1 MNLLKKYFRTSVIA
15 VILTSIFA
23 PISIASAGQNS
34 IDILSVSEGLDNSVD
49 INFISDFPEN
59 KVSSYEIIATA
70 DYSKLSKSTSI
81 SQATFSQ
88 EITSTKKVVTKKLV
102 VPALTKMQPP
112 KVSSSELKQIQKLG
126 KKLALKIAASN
137 KGSVNKGAVASFA
150 EGVCILY
157 GDCRNQGV
165 QSKVSNNQIY
175 TYIFKPIISG
185 ISYVFEV
192 ASKNVFGTKITSA
205 PFEYP
210 PFSSLI
216 DLISNL
222 PADWGNPK
230 PTPTTTPTP
239 AAATAAPIVI
249 SVAAIAGVTAPVTG
263 ATPVTTTT
271 AGTGYTGT
279 VSWSGSPVT
288 FAVAT
293 TYTATITLTAT
304 SAYTLTG
311 VTANFFTVA
320 GATSVTH
327 SANSGVITAVFPST
341 EAAAASAAAI
351 AGVTAPV
358 TGATPV
364 TTTTAGTGYT
374 GTVSWS
380 GSPSTFAAVT
390 TYTATITLTPTSGYT
405 LTGVTANFFTV
416 AGATSVTHSAN
427 SGVITAVFPSTE
439 AAATKV
445 AITRASVG
453 TQRRTA
459 FTTQPQIAIQNAS
472 SNTVTSSSAVI
483 TATVSAG
490 GTLVGTTTA
499 TASSGVATFTNLGV
513 DGTIGTTYTITYTAP
528 GLTVTTAT
536 VTLTRTTCDGTTFTC
551 QVGDTGP
558 GGGMVFYVT
567 SGGGTFA
574 CGPTRS
580 ATCKYLEAAP
590 TTGTANWTDAQY
602 QWSGNTNTLIG
613 ASAQGTEIGT
623 GYANTLAIVGQSG
636 GGNTPFRAATSA
648 RAHRGPNGLSD
659 WFLPSKDELNQM
671 CKWAR
676 GITGINLTTETTVC
690 SGGSINTGSG
700 AEGFVGTVHGYYS
713 STEISADFAWRQYFT
728 TGVQANGSKGATSY
742 VRPVRAF

>member
-279 VSWSGSPVT
+279 VSWSGSP
-288 FAVAT
+288 
-293 TYTATITLTAT
+293 
-304 SAYTLTG
+304 
-311 VTANFFTVA
+311 
-320 GATSVTH
+320 
-327 SANSGVITAVFPST
+327 
-341 EAAAASAAAI
+341 
-351 AGVTAPV
+351 
-358 TGATPV
+358 
-364 TTTTAGTGYT
+364 
-374 GTVSWS
+374 
-380 GSPSTFAAVT
+380 STFAAVT

-453 TQRRTA
+453 TQRRTS

-567 SGGGTFA
+567 SGTFTQQ
-574 CGPTRS
+574 G
-580 ATCKYLEAAP
+580 ATGDMCTTNCKYLEAAP
-590 TTGTANWTDAQY
+590 SSWFSSGDPTRSYSTGANQLISAGSIDFNIGYGYQNSLLTVAQ
-602 QWSGNTNTLIG
+602 SGNV
-613 ASAQGTEIGT
+613 AE
-623 GYANTLAIVGQSG
+623 
-636 GGNTPFRAATSA
+636 TSA
-648 RAHRGPNGLSD
+648 AVQARAYTGGTKTD
-659 WFLPSKDELNQM
+659 WFLPSVDELNQLYLV
-671 CKWAR
+671 KASVGGFVADRYWSS
-676 GITGINLTTETTVC
+676 TQLTWN
-690 SGGSINTGSG
+690 GYYQHFGSG
-700 AEGFVGTVHGYYS
+700 SKS
-713 STEISADFAWRQYFT
+713 SSDKYNFY
-728 TGVQANGSKGATSY
+728 Y

>member
-1 MNLLKKYFRTSVIA
+1 MLKINFRIGVIA
-15 VILTSIFA
+15 VILASIFA
-23 PISIASAGQNS
+23 PISIANAGQNS
-34 IDILSVSEGLDNSVD
+34 IDILSVSEGLDNSVE

-88 EITSTKKVVTKKLV
+88 EITSTKKVITKKLV

-112 KVSSSELKQIQKLG
+112 KVTSSELKQIQKLG

-157 GDCRNQGV
+157 GDCRNQGI

-192 ASKNVFGTKITSA
+192 ASKNVFGIKITSA

-239 AAATAAPIVI
+239 TAATAAPIVI

-279 VSWSGSPVT
+279 VSWSTSPVT

-341 EAAAASAAAI
+341 DAAAASAAAI

-528 GLTVTTAT
+528 GLTVVTAT
-536 VTLTRTTCDGTTFTC
+536 VTLTSTTCDGTTFTC

-567 SGGGTFA
+567 SGTFTQQGA
-574 CGPTRS
+574 TGSMCSS
-580 ATCKYLEAAP
+580 ACKYLEAAP
-590 TTGTANWTDAQY
+590 SSWFSSGDPTRSYSTGANQFISAGLTVFNIGYGYQNSLLIVAQ
-602 QWSGNTNTLIG
+602 SGNV
-613 ASAQGTEIGT
+613 AE
-623 GYANTLAIVGQSG
+623 
-636 GGNTPFRAATSA
+636 TSA
-648 RAHRGPNGLSD
+648 AVQARAYTGGTKAD
-659 WFLPSKDELNQM
+659 WFLPSVDELNQLYLV
-671 CKWAR
+671 KA
-676 GITGINLTTETTVC
+676 TV
-690 SGGSINTGSG
+690 GGFVANRYWSSIQGDWYGRYQDFGSG
-700 AEGFVGTVHGYYS
+700 IKSV
-713 STEISADFAWRQYFT
+713 ADKFT
-728 TGVQANGSKGATSY
+728 LYY
-742 VRPVRAF
+742 VRPIRAFGP

>member
-1 MNLLKKYFRTSVIA
+1 MNLFKINFRTSVIA

-567 SGGGTFA
+567 SGTFTQQ
-574 CGPTRS
+574 G
-580 ATCKYLEAAP
+580 ATGDMCTTNCKYLEAAP
-590 TTGTANWTDAQY
+590 SSWFSSGDPTRSYSTGANQLISAGSTAFNIGYGYQNSLLIVAQ
-602 QWSGNTNTLIG
+602 SGNV
-613 ASAQGTEIGT
+613 AE
-623 GYANTLAIVGQSG
+623 
-636 GGNTPFRAATSA
+636 TSA
-648 RAHRGPNGLSD
+648 AVQARAYTGGTKTD
-659 WFLPSKDELNQM
+659 WFLPSVDELNQLYLV
-671 CKWAR
+671 KASVGGFVADRYWSS
-676 GITGINLTTETTVC
+676 TQLTWYAYYQHF
-690 SGGSINTGSG
+690 GSG
-700 AEGFVGTVHGYYS
+700 SKS
-713 STEISADFAWRQYFT
+713 SSDKYNFY
-728 TGVQANGSKGATSY
+728 Y

>member
-1 MNLLKKYFRTSVIA
+1 MLKINFRIGVIA
-15 VILTSIFA
+15 VILASIFA
-23 PISIASAGQNS
+23 PISIANAGQNS
-34 IDILSVSEGLDNSVD
+34 IDILSVSEGLDNSVE

-88 EITSTKKVVTKKLV
+88 EITSTKKVITKKLV

-112 KVSSSELKQIQKLG
+112 KVTSSELKQIQKLG

-157 GDCRNQGV
+157 GDCRNQGI

-239 AAATAAPIVI
+239 TAATAAPIVI

-279 VSWSGSPVT
+279 VSWSTSPVT

-341 EAAAASAAAI
+341 DAAAASAAAI

-513 DGTIGTTYTITYTAP
+513 DGTIGTTDTITYTAP
-528 GLTVTTAT
+528 GLTVVTAT
-536 VTLTRTTCDGTTFTC
+536 VTLTSTTCDGTTFTC

-567 SGGGTFA
+567 SGTFTQQGA
-574 CGPTRS
+574 TGSMCSS
-580 ATCKYLEAAP
+580 ACKYLEAAP
-590 TTGTANWTDAQY
+590 SSWFSSGDPTRSYSTGANQLISAGLTGFNIGYGYQNSLLIVAQ
-602 QWSGNTNTLIG
+602 SGNV
-613 ASAQGTEIGT
+613 AE
-623 GYANTLAIVGQSG
+623 
-636 GGNTPFRAATSA
+636 TSA
-648 RAHRGPNGLSD
+648 AVQARAYTGGTKAD
-659 WFLPSKDELNQM
+659 WFLPSVDELNQLYLV
-671 CKWAR
+671 KA
-676 GITGINLTTETTVC
+676 TV
-690 SGGSINTGSG
+690 GGFVANRYWSSNQGDWYGRYQDFGSG
-700 AEGFVGTVHGYYS
+700 
-713 STEISADFAWRQYFT
+713 IKSAADKFIFY
-728 TGVQANGSKGATSY
+728 Y
-742 VRPVRAF
+742 VRPIRAFGP

>member
-249 SVAAIAGVTAPVTG
+249 SLAAIAGITAPVTG

-304 SAYTLTG
+304 SA
-311 VTANFFTVA
+311 
-320 GATSVTH
+320 
-327 SANSGVITAVFPST
+327 
-341 EAAAASAAAI
+341 
-351 AGVTAPV
+351 
-358 TGATPV
+358 
-364 TTTTAGTGYT
+364 
-374 GTVSWS
+374 
-380 GSPSTFAAVT
+380 
-390 TYTATITLTPTSGYT
+390 YT

-567 SGGGTFA
+567 SGTFTQQ
-574 CGPTRS
+574 G
-580 ATCKYLEAAP
+580 ATGDMCTTNCKYLEAAP
-590 TTGTANWTDAQY
+590 SSWFSSGDPTRSYSTGANQLISAGSTAFNIGYGYQNSLLIVAQ
-602 QWSGNTNTLIG
+602 SGNV
-613 ASAQGTEIGT
+613 AE
-623 GYANTLAIVGQSG
+623 
-636 GGNTPFRAATSA
+636 TSA
-648 RAHRGPNGLSD
+648 AVQARAYTGGTKTD
-659 WFLPSKDELNQM
+659 WFLPSVDELNQLYLV
-671 CKWAR
+671 KASVGGFVADRYWSS
-676 GITGINLTTETTVC
+676 TQLTWYAYYQHF
-690 SGGSINTGSG
+690 GSG
-700 AEGFVGTVHGYYS
+700 SKS
-713 STEISADFAWRQYFT
+713 SSDKYNFY
-728 TGVQANGSKGATSY
+728 Y

>member
-1 MNLLKKYFRTSVIA
+1 MLKINFRIGVIA
-15 VILTSIFA
+15 VILASIFA
-23 PISIASAGQNS
+23 PISIANAGQNS
-34 IDILSVSEGLDNSVD
+34 IDILSVSEGLDNSVE

-88 EITSTKKVVTKKLV
+88 EITSTKKVITKKLV

-112 KVSSSELKQIQKLG
+112 KVTSSELKQIQKLG

-157 GDCRNQGV
+157 GDCRNQGI

-239 AAATAAPIVI
+239 TAATAAPIVI

-279 VSWSGSPVT
+279 VSWSTSPVT

-304 SAYTLTG
+304 SA
-311 VTANFFTVA
+311 
-320 GATSVTH
+320 
-327 SANSGVITAVFPST
+327 
-341 EAAAASAAAI
+341 
-351 AGVTAPV
+351 
-358 TGATPV
+358 
-364 TTTTAGTGYT
+364 
-374 GTVSWS
+374 
-380 GSPSTFAAVT
+380 
-390 TYTATITLTPTSGYT
+390 YT

-528 GLTVTTAT
+528 GLTVVTAT
-536 VTLTRTTCDGTTFTC
+536 VTLTSTTCDGTTFTC

-567 SGGGTFA
+567 SGTFTQQGA
-574 CGPTRS
+574 TGSMCSS
-580 ATCKYLEAAP
+580 ACKYLEAAP
-590 TTGTANWTDAQY
+590 SSWFSSGDPTRSYSTGANQLISAGLTGFNIGYGYQNSLLIVAQ
-602 QWSGNTNTLIG
+602 SGNV
-613 ASAQGTEIGT
+613 AE
-623 GYANTLAIVGQSG
+623 
-636 GGNTPFRAATSA
+636 TSA
-648 RAHRGPNGLSD
+648 AVQARAYTGGTKAD
-659 WFLPSKDELNQM
+659 WFLPSVDELNQLYLV
-671 CKWAR
+671 KA
-676 GITGINLTTETTVC
+676 TV
-690 SGGSINTGSG
+690 GGFVANRYWSSNQGDWYGRYQDFGSG
-700 AEGFVGTVHGYYS
+700 
-713 STEISADFAWRQYFT
+713 IKSAADKFIFY
-728 TGVQANGSKGATSY
+728 Y
-742 VRPVRAF
+742 VRPIRAFGP